1 MSLTGHIDVFPLEEV
16 LRLLARSYKTG
27 CLRVDAADLHGRIF
41 LSGGSL
47 TFATVGTDEDTRRQL
62 LASKAASD
70 EAIRAAEVGGRSLSD
85 DDQGAAGDFFKE
97 EVVESLYR
105 IRKPGKGQFV
115 FNVDV
120 APRYRS
126 ESTFDVELCVAEADR
141 RAAEWADIESVI
153 SSIEQS
159 LRIVAEAPH
168 NEPVTLAPNTWKLVA
183 NFDGVSSVRAM
194 ADRLGSSRFR
204 VAKDLAALVRG
215 GLVETIAAESPTR
228 YETPRR
234 ETSVTLEP
242 QTDYSTDYPVADIV
256 EADTTEVAVDHQYAP
271 DAQAPSQATAQVELV
286 PAEAAEATEIPDY
299 NRSWWSEAVDTKD
312 ETEAGTSE
320 EDAEA
325 EVPAGESFLDRV
337 FSQLNE
343 NPEGQG
349 GPSPVSTHGFLKR
362 RRMSSVGL
370 DE

>member
-16 LRLLARSYKTG
+16 LRLLARSYKSG
-27 CLRVDAADLHGRIF
+27 CLRVDASDLHGRIF

-47 TFATVGTDEDTRRQL
+47 TFATVGTDEDMRRQL
-62 LASKAASD
+62 LASKVTSD
-70 EAIRAAEVGGRSLSD
+70 EAVRAAEVGGRSLTDAPTETSSV
-85 DDQGAAGDFFKE
+85 GDFFRE
-97 EVVESLYR
+97 EVVESIYR

-120 APRYRS
+120 APKYRS
-126 ESTFDVELCVAEADR
+126 ESTFDVELCIAEADR

-153 SSIEQS
+153 TGIEQP
-159 LRIVAEAPH
+159 LRVVSEAPH

-183 NFDGVSSVRAM
+183 NFEGVSSVRAM
-194 ADRLGSSRFR
+194 SDRLGNSRFR

-215 GLVETIAAESPTR
+215 GLVETVSTEQPTR
-228 YETPRR
+228 YEMPRGTGASA
-234 ETSVTLEP
+234 ELVH
-242 QTDYSTDYPVADIV
+242 Q
-256 EADTTEVAVDHQYAP
+256 ADTVEESIDHEPSADVAP
-271 DAQAPSQATAQVELV
+271 E
-286 PAEAAEATEIPDY
+286 AEAETAADY
-299 NRSWWSEAVDTKD
+299 NRSWWSEAVEAAD
-312 ETEAGTSE
+312 EPAAVEPEAEASVTEEEPEEPKE
-320 EDAEA
+320 EDAS
-325 EVPAGESFLDRV
+325 GESFLDKV

-349 GPSPVSTHGFLKR
+349 VPSPVATQGFLKR

>member
-70 EAIRAAEVGGRSLSD
+70 EAIRAAEVGGRSLGD
-85 DDQGAAGDFFKE
+85 NDHGAVGDYFKE

-153 SSIEQS
+153 NNIEQS

-215 GLVETIAAESPTR
+215 GLVETVAAESPTR
-228 YETPRR
+228 YETPRS
-234 ETSVTLEP
+234 TPVNLEP
-242 QTDYSTDYPVADIV
+242 QMDYSADYPVSDLV
-256 EADTTEVAVDHQYAP
+256 EDDTTEVAVDHQYAP
-271 DAQAPSQATAQVELV
+271 EAQATAQVELV
-286 PAEAAEATEIPDY
+286 AAEAVEATETPDY
-299 NRSWWSEAVDTKD
+299 NRSWWSEAVATKE
-312 ETEAGTSE
+312 ETEAKVFE

-325 EVPAGESFLDRV
+325 EAPAGESFLDRV